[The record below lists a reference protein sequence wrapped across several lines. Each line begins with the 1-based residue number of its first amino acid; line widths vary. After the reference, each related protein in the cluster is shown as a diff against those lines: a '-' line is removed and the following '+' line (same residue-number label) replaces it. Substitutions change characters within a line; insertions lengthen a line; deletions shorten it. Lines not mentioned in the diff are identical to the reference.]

1 MNTHFLNYLRPA
13 LAGALLAALAACGGG
28 GGSDASSD
36 AGNGT
41 LRLALTDAPA
51 CGFDRVNVTVE
62 KVRVHLS
69 SSAADADGGWSE
81 VVLNPARRIDLL
93 SLTNGALFELGQTPL
108 AAGKYTQLRLV
119 LADNTQAMPLANSV
133 LPTGETTELALKTPS
148 AQQSGLK
155 IPVNITVVA
164 NQLADFVLDFDACKS
179 VDVVTPGKSGNY
191 NLKPVLRLIPRLIS
205 GVAGFVD
212 GSLANGNTTV
222 ALQQAGV
229 TLRSTVP
236 DSTGKFLLQ
245 PVEPGSYTL
254 VLTAF
259 GRSTAVVNSV
269 PVVTNTISSINTATT
284 PLNPASSPTGTLK
297 GTVTTGA
304 SPIDAMVRTLQ
315 TLTGGSKIEIVSRP
329 VNSSTGAYSYIVP
342 TAAPQAAS
350 YGDPGTLAVDAATI
364 RHGYTPGVNY
374 VAGAGTLVFSQA
386 GAAGKY
392 TLEAA
397 SGGVVKTSP
406 EQTVTA
412 DTITTAPTFTFP

>member
-13 LAGALLAALAACGGG
+13 LAGVFLAALAACGGG
-28 GGSDASSD
+28 GGGGSD

-62 KVRVHLS
+62 KVRVHQS
-69 SSAADADGGWSE
+69 STAADADGGWSE
-81 VVLNPARRIDLL
+81 VVLTPAKRIDLL
-93 SLTNGALFELGQTPL
+93 SLTNGALSELGQTPL

-119 LADNTQAMPLANSV
+119 LADNTQANPLANSV
-133 LPTGETTELALKTPS
+133 LPTGETTEVALKTPS

-179 VDVVTPGKSGNY
+179 VDVVTAGKSGNY

-222 ALQQAGV
+222 ALQQAGL

-254 VLTAF
+254 VLTAL

-269 PVVTNTISSINTATT
+269 LVVTNTVSFINTAST
-284 PLNPASSPTGTLK
+284 PLNPASSPTGTLN
-297 GTVTTGA
+297 GTVTTAA
-304 SPIDAMVRTLQ
+304 SPIDATVRALQ
-315 TLTGGSKIEIVSRP
+315 TLTDGSKIEMISSRP
-329 VNSSTGAYSYIVP
+329 VNSSTGVYSYIVP

-350 YGDPGTLAVDAATI
+350 Y
-364 RHGYTPGVNY
+364 
-374 VAGAGTLVFSQA
+374 VAGPGTLVFSQA

-397 SGGVVKTSP
+397 SGGVVKTSL

-412 DTITTAPTFTFP
+412 DTITTVPTFTFP